1 MDEIIK
7 KKNKIPQRIAIGVLA
22 LALLSWLAFS
32 FYESAGT
39 SKLNVQSSRI
49 LTHTVEEGIF
59 QEFIPV
65 TGVVQPIK
73 TVIVAAVEGGRIEEK
88 FLEDGANVSA
98 GTPILRLSNSDLQL
112 SYLNQEGTII
122 AQINQIRNMNLLQ
135 EQQSLNLKESAL
147 DVEYRLDLIKR
158 KMKRDR
164 VLFVNNAIARV
175 EFEDLESEHNNLV
188 KRNRLLQRSI
198 EKDSLS
204 TIIQLEQMDNAL
216 DLMKR
221 NLDISKRNLENLT
234 VKSPIKGQLS
244 GLSFEVGELIPE
256 GAQIGQI
263 DDLSNFKIRVRID
276 EFYISRIF
284 PEQEGSFTFASE
296 DFQLRITKIYPQ
308 VINGSFEVDMHFV
321 NKVPTGIRRGQ
332 TVTVKLQLSAEQQA
346 ILVKRGGFYQST
358 GGNWVYILSPDGTK
372 ATKREIR
379 IGRQNPNY
387 YEVLDGLEPGEVV
400 ITSSYENYGE
410 KDELVL
416 SD

>member
-7 KKNKIPQRIAIGVLA
+7 KKNKTLQRILIGTLA
-22 LALLSWLAFS
+22 VALLGWMAFS
-32 FYESAGT
+32 FYKSAGT
-39 SKLNVQSSRI
+39 SKLNVESSRI

-88 FLEDGANVSA
+88 YLEDGANVLS

-112 SYLNQEGTII
+112 SYLNQEGNII

-135 EQQSLNLKESAL
+135 EQQSLNLRESAL
-147 DVEYRLDLIKR
+147 EAEYRLDLLKR
-158 KMKRDR
+158 KVKRDHA
-164 VLFVNNAIARV
+164 LFVSNAIAKV
-175 EFEDLESEHNNLV
+175 DYEDLESEYNNLL
-188 KRNRLLQRSI
+188 KRNELLRKSI

-204 TIIQLEQMDNAL
+204 AIIQLDQMKNAL

-221 NLDISKRNLENLT
+221 NLDISKNNLENLI
-234 VKSPIKGQLS
+234 VKAPIKGQLS
-244 GLSFEVGELIPE
+244 GLAFEVGELIPQ

-263 DDLSNFKIRVRID
+263 DDLSNFKIRVQID
-276 EFYISRIF
+276 EFYISRVF
-284 PEQEGSFTFASE
+284 PEQEGSFNFANE
-296 DFQLRITKIYPQ
+296 DYQLRIAKIYPQ
-308 VINGSFEVDMHFV
+308 VVNGSFEVDMYFV
-321 NKVPTGIRRGQ
+321 NKVPDGIRRGQ
-332 TVTVKLQLSAEQQA
+332 TLTVKLELSAEQQA

-358 GGNWVYILSPDGTK
+358 GGNWIYILSPDGAK

-387 YEVLDGLEPGEVV
+387 YEVLEGLQPGEVV
-400 ITSSYENYGE
+400 ITSGYENYGD
-410 KDELVL
+410 KDELIL
-416 SD
+416 RE

>member
-7 KKNKIPQRIAIGVLA
+7 KKNKTPQRIAIGVLG

-65 TGVVQPIK
+65 TGVVHPIK

-88 FLEDGANVSA
+88 FLEDGANVSP

-112 SYLNQEGTII
+112 SYLNQEGNII

-147 DVEYRLDLIKR
+147 DAEYRLDLIKR
-158 KMKRDR
+158 KVKRDK
-164 VLFVNNAIARV
+164 VLFVNNAIAKV
-175 EFEDLESEHNNLV
+175 EFEDLESEYNNLV
-188 KRNRLLQRSI
+188 KRNKLLKRSI

-204 TIIQLEQMDNAL
+204 AIIQLEQMDNAL

-221 NLDISKRNLENLT
+221 NLEISKSNLENLT
-234 VKSPIKGQLS
+234 VKAPIKGQLS
-244 GLSFEVGELIPE
+244 GLAFEVGELIPE

-284 PEQEGSFTFASE
+284 PEQEGSFTFANE

-308 VINGSFEVDMHFV
+308 VVNGSFEVDMHFV
-321 NKVPTGIRRGQ
+321 SKVPKGIRRGQ

-387 YEVLDGLEPGEVV
+387 YEVLDGLQPGEVV
-400 ITSSYENYGE
+400 ITSSYENYGD

-416 SD
+416 SE

>member
-263 DDLSNFKIRVRID
+263 DDLSNF
-276 EFYISRIF
+276 
-284 PEQEGSFTFASE
+284 
-296 DFQLRITKIYPQ
+296 
-308 VINGSFEVDMHFV
+308 
-321 NKVPTGIRRGQ
+321 
-332 TVTVKLQLSAEQQA
+332 
-346 ILVKRGGFYQST
+346 
-358 GGNWVYILSPDGTK
+358 
-372 ATKREIR
+372 
-379 IGRQNPNY
+379 
-387 YEVLDGLEPGEVV
+387 
-400 ITSSYENYGE
+400 
-410 KDELVL
+410 
-416 SD
+416 